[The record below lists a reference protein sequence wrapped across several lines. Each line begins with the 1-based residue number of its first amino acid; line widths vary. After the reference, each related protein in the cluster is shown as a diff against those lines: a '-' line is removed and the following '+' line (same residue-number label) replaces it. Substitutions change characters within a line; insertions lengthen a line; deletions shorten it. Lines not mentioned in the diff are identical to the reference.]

1 MTIQLLTNVV
11 IGVALVGFL
20 AFRQL
25 RWSGIDRSSIWRL
38 PIVLGI
44 IGVINIGSMSKGT
57 VVGPTDIT
65 FIGIE
70 LAIAVVIG
78 LMMGRLT
85 TFRTAARPDSKGRTI
100 EGRAGVGGAVLWVV
114 LIGVRVG
121 LDVLG
126 GVMGAHLLTATGVI
140 LLTVAVSRAAS
151 ALVIDAKLPQAARTP
166 IRR

>member
-1 MTIQLLTNVV
+1 MSIQLIENVV
-11 IGVALVGFL
+11 IGLALVAYL
-20 AFRQL
+20 VYRQL
-25 RWSGIDRSSIWRL
+25 RWTGIDRGSIWRL

-44 IGVINIGSMSKGT
+44 IGVINLSSMSKGT
-57 VVGPTDIT
+57 VVGAPDIA

-70 LAIAVVIG
+70 LVIAVVIG
-78 LMMGRLT
+78 LMMGKLT
-85 TFRTAARPDSKGRTI
+85 TFRTAARPDSKGRVI
-100 EGRAGVGGAVLWVV
+100 EARSGRAGAALWVV
-114 LIGVRVG
+114 LILVRVG

-151 ALVIDAKLPQAARTP
+151 ALVIDSKLPQAARTP

>member
-11 IGVALVGFL
+11 IGPALVGFL

-38 PIVLGI
+38 PIILGI
-44 IGVINIGSMSKGT
+44 VGVINIGSMSKGT
-57 VVGPTDIT
+57 AIGSVDIT

-70 LAIAVVIG
+70 LVVAVGIG

-85 TFRTAARPDSKGRTI
+85 TFRPAARPDSKGRTI
-100 EGRAGVGGAVLWVV
+100 ESRSGVGGAILWVV

-126 GVMGAHLLTATGVI
+126 GFLGAHLLTATGVI
-140 LLTVAVSRAAS
+140 LLTVAVSRAAT